1 MLRSLALAW
10 RVLLVLSLAVN
21 PLVGLRTALAA
32 DGNTTGAMPCQH
44 MSAGEMAAMTAM
56 AGTPASKS
64 ASSHVAGAA
73 SGCPC
78 GSGCGVPG
86 CDSAAC
92 CGPCVVALPI
102 AAGVLAQALPA
113 VRPNGTDRGA
123 APAPDIDS
131 LIRPPIA

>member
-1 MLRSLALAW
+1 MPRSLALAW

-32 DGNTTGAMPCQH
+32 DGNPTGAMPCQH
-44 MSAGEMAAMTAM
+44 MAAGEMAAMTAM
-56 AGTPASKS
+56 AGMAATKS
-64 ASSHVAGAA
+64 ASSHVAGAT

-78 GSGCGVPG
+78 GSGCGVPR

-92 CGPCVVALPI
+92 CGPFVVVLPI
-102 AAGVLAQALPA
+102 AAGVLAQALPTA
-113 VRPNGTDRGA
+113 RPDGSDRAA

>member
-10 RVLLVLSLAVN
+10 RVLLVVSLAVN

-44 MSAGEMAAMTAM
+44 MAAGDMAAMAGM
-56 AGTPASKS
+56 AATKS
-64 ASSHVAGAA
+64 ASSHVAGAT

-78 GSGCGVPG
+78 GSGCGVPR

-92 CGPCVVALPI
+92 CGPFVVMLPI
-102 AAGVLAQALPA
+102 AAGVLAQALPTA
-113 VRPNGTDRGA
+113 RPDGTDRAA
-123 APAPDIDS
+123 APAPDFDS